1 MISCGAAVIAYFDGA
16 AMVTEGKHNI
26 ISVTRVGMGIYDVT
40 TSYAPRNVTLSA
52 YAPGTFLAKVFS
64 VGATIFGAVGQY
76 NGSAIT
82 LSGGKVVVR
91 VNIKNSAGV
100 DADYPFACAVWEI

>member
-1 MISCGAAVIAYFDGA
+1 MIICGASVMAYFDGA
-16 AMVTEGKHNI
+16 AMQTDGRYNLV
-26 ISVTRVGMGIYDVT
+26 SVTRVGMGIYDVT
-40 TSYAPRNVTLSA
+40 TSYAPKNPALSS
-52 YAPGTFLAKVFS
+52 YGPGTFLAKVFS
-64 VGATIFGAVGQY
+64 TGSTLYGAVGQY